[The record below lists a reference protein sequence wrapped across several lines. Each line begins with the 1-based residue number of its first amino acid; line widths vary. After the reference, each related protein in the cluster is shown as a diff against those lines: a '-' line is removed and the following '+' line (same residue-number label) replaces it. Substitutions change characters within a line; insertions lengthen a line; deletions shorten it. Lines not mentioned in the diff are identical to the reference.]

1 MFKKNQLTACAI
13 VFLASC
19 GGGGNSG
26 PDTELDVSTMSIT
39 DIQAAYASRRTTAEA
54 LTRAY
59 LERIE
64 RYEPSYNA
72 FTTMNQGAIAQAREI
87 DRRRAAG
94 EALGPLAG
102 VPMVVKESMD
112 MAGLPSTAGWSAM
125 SARSGGI
132 DFYPA
137 THSVVVQ
144 RLLDADVIIIGK
156 TNIPAFSDDGTRANT
171 SWAGPTYSTIDR
183 TLAPGASST
192 GTATAVA
199 GGFAAAGLAE
209 ETGGS
214 IQNPSAA
221 QSLVG
226 IKPTFALVPT
236 AGVVPLA
243 GSTRDVVGPIAQ
255 NVRDAALVLDALAG
269 YSARDPKTSA
279 SSGRLPARGYTSKLD
294 LHALQGKRIGLYGPG
309 WTGAALSAE
318 TQALYAKAVK
328 ELQAR
333 GATVVPDPF
342 AGSGLADL
350 AMAGEPYDFR
360 GTESAAFDMNQYLK
374 GLGVASLAA
383 WKAQLQTSPFEPG
396 GTLRWYVD
404 ALPLLQASLADP
416 STPPPLQTFHD
427 LRAQYLQIFDA
438 VMTANQLDAMV
449 VPQAVAAL
457 PALFSDAVIAETSI
471 SQLDVGGLPGIT
483 VPAGQYAS
491 NKAPFSLLFV
501 GRPWSEASLLGLAYD
516 YEQATR
522 HRVKAQLSIAPATAA
537 TVGKAARR
545 R

>member
-1 MFKKNQLTACAI
+1 MFKTNRVAACVI
-13 VFLASC
+13 VLLASC
-19 GGGGNSG
+19 GGAQ
-26 PDTELDVSTMSIT
+26 DAELDVSAMSIT
-39 DIQAAYASRRTTAEA
+39 DIQAAYASGRTTAEA

-59 LERIE
+59 LARIE

-72 FTTMNQGAIAQAREI
+72 FTTMNPGAIEQARDI

-94 EALGPLAG
+94 ETLGPLAG

-112 MAGLPSTAGWSAM
+112 MVGLPSTAGWSAM

-132 DFYPA
+132 DLYPA
-137 THSVVVQ
+137 AHSVVVQ
-144 RLLDADVIIIGK
+144 RLLDAGVVIVGK

-171 SWAGPTYSTIDR
+171 SWAGPTYSAIDR
-183 TLAPGASST
+183 SLAPGASST

-269 YSARDPKTSA
+269 YSARDPKTGA
-279 SSGRLPARGYTSKLD
+279 SNGHIPAQGYTNQLD

-309 WTGAALSAE
+309 WNGAALSPE
-318 TQALYAKAVK
+318 TQALYDKAVQ
-328 ELQAR
+328 ELKAR
-333 GATVVPDPF
+333 GATVVTDPF
-342 AGSGLADL
+342 AGSGFAELAL
-350 AMAGEPYDFR
+350 AGEPYDYR
-360 GTESAAFDMNQYLK
+360 GTESAAYDLTNYLK
-374 GLGVASLAA
+374 GLGISSLAA
-383 WKAQLQTSPFEPG
+383 WKVLVHASPFEPG
-396 GTLRWYVD
+396 GTLRWYVE
-404 ALPLLQASLADP
+404 ALPVLAASLADP
-416 STPPPLQTFHD
+416 ATPPPLQAFHD
-427 LRAQYLQIFDA
+427 LRAQYRQIFNA

-449 VPQAVAAL
+449 VPQVVAAL

-471 SQLDVGGLPGIT
+471 SPLDIGGLPGVT

-491 NKAPFSLLFV
+491 NKAPFSLLV
-501 GRPWSEASLLGLAYD
+501 IGRPWSEAALLGLAYD

-522 HRVKAQLSIAPATAA
+522 HRVKAQMSALPAPAKPALH
-537 TVGKAARR
+537 
-545 R
+545 